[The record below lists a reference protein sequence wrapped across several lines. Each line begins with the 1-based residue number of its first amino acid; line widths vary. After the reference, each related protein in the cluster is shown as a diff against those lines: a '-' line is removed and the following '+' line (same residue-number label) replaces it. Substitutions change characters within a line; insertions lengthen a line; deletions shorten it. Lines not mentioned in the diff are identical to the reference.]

1 MLKLVDDK
9 KIPFTPAVEMS
20 YIKPKNQ
27 QYIAVA
33 IEGQQSA
40 PSLSQAQRMRELDQ
54 KGILSGDVIDGIML
68 EDKKEEIKVVLN
80 SQELS
85 KYFGAEKTPREMKD
99 QIVKLLDEWK
109 GRQPELAKT
118 EKKQVQEKS
127 AGEIAV
133 QEK

>member
-1 MLKLVDDK
+1 LLKLVDDK